1 MPSERIA
8 SDIRGSLAAGEKFED
23 FAYMFDAL
31 MFLRRPYNRDL
42 SVSERIT
49 ARIECIIFPDKPAK
63 YVKAMQQFRLG
74 FAGVSFNPERQAD
87 FSNSVRRAAI
97 TVSRLEDIVWRP
109 SLYFAL
115 PPSLR
120 ELKDIREWWY

>member
-8 SDIRGSLAAGEKFED
+8 SEIRGSLAEGERFDD

-31 MFLRRPYNRDL
+31 MFLRRPYSQDL
-42 SVSERIT
+42 SLSEKIV
-49 ARIECIIFPDKPAK
+49 ARLECIIFPDKPAN
-63 YVKAMQQFRLG
+63 YIRAMRQFRLG
-74 FAGVSFNPERQAD
+74 FADVSSNPERQAE
-87 FSNSVRRAAI
+87 FSNSVRHAAI
-97 TVSRLEDIVWRP
+97 TLRRVEDIVWRP

-115 PPSLR
+115 PPRLR